1 MTSPISRP
9 PHERAGSTGSGS
21 GGAGGAGAVQSIWLV
36 AEREI
41 ATRAK
46 TRSFLISTGL
56 LMIVIIV
63 GAIVWSA
70 LSGGDDADRVGVV
83 GQDAALSQTIE
94 EFGSATGTS
103 VDVVPVASAADA
115 RARVADG
122 DLTAALLP
130 GTSPNAYV
138 AVSESGLSPTLDGV
152 LRSSVEQVGLTSSL
166 AERGVDAASLP
177 RATITVEQTTPDK
190 PDEGQRI
197 VIALV
202 GTILLITAIMMGGSM
217 VAVGVVEEKT
227 SRVVELL
234 LATIKPLHL
243 LWGKIIGI
251 GAIAMAQVLLLG
263 ATAVIAGR
271 MTGLLTIP
279 GAAIG
284 MFAAVIAWFVL
295 GFLFFATLYAATG
308 ALVSRQEELNASSA
322 PLTILAMAVM
332 YSGIFGIQALDSTLI
347 QVLTWIPP
355 FSAALMPVRIATGD
369 TSTFQVVVT
378 FALMVLACAAATW
391 FASRIYQRSILRT
404 GTRVKWSEAMSLAR

>member
-1 MTSPISRP
+1 MSSPNPAPRVPSDN
-9 PHERAGSTGSGS
+9 A
-21 GGAGGAGAVQSIWLV
+21 AGAGAAQAIWLI

-41 ATRAK
+41 VTRAK

-56 LMIVIIV
+56 LMVVIIV

-70 LSGGDDADRVGVV
+70 FSGGDDADRVGVV
-83 GQDAALSQTIE
+83 GQDAPLSSTIE

-103 VDVVPVASAADA
+103 VDVVTVASADEA
-115 RARVADG
+115 RSKVADG
-122 DLTAALLP
+122 DLDAAL
-130 GTSPNAYV
+130 V
-138 AVSESGLSPTLDGV
+138 AGSSAGQFVAISKSGLNPTLDGI
-152 LRSSVEQVGLTSSL
+152 LRSSVEQVGLTRAL
-166 AERGVDAASLP
+166 AERGVEAASLP
-177 RATITVEQTTPDK
+177 RSTITVEQTTPDK

-263 ATAVIAGR
+263 ATAVIAGKV
-271 MTGLLTIP
+271 TGLLTIQ
-279 GAAIG
+279 GTAIG
-284 MFAAVIAWFVL
+284 MFAAVIAWFIL

-355 FSAALMPVRIATGD
+355 FSAALMPIRIATGD
-369 TSTFQVVVT
+369 TSTVQVIVT
-378 FALMVLACAAATW
+378 FALMILACAAATW

-404 GTRVKWSEAMSLAR
+404 GTRIKWGEALSLAR

>member
-1 MTSPISRP
+1 MTNSAPQAS
-9 PHERAGSTGSGS
+9 A
-21 GGAGGAGAVQSIWLV
+21 AQSIWLV

-41 ATRAK
+41 VTRAK

-56 LMIVIIV
+56 LMVVIVV
-63 GAIVWSA
+63 GAVVWSA
-70 LSGGDDADRVGVV
+70 LAGDSEPDRVGVV
-83 GQDAALSQTIE
+83 GADSALSSMIE
-94 EFGSATGTS
+94 EFGDATGNP
-103 VDVVPVASAADA
+103 VDVEPVATADDA
-115 RARVADG
+115 RRQVADG
-122 DLTAALLP
+122 GLDAALVVGPNAQFVAISDSGLTA
-130 GTSPNAYV
+130 
-138 AVSESGLSPTLDGV
+138 TLGGI
-152 LRSSVEQVGLTSSL
+152 LRSAVDQAALDQAL
-166 AERGVDAASLP
+166 AERGVDPSALP
-177 RATITVEQTTPDK
+177 RASLTVEQTTADR

-263 ATAVIAGR
+263 ATALIAG
-271 MTGLLTIP
+271 MATGLLTIQ
-279 GAAIG
+279 GTAIG

-355 FSAALMPVRIATGD
+355 FSAALMPIRIATGD
-369 TSTFQVVVT
+369 TSTMQIVVT
-378 FALMVLACAAATW
+378 FVLMILACAAATW

-404 GTRVKWSEAMSLAR
+404 GTRIKWGEALSLAR

>member
-1 MTSPISRP
+1 MNSSVPQSS
-9 PHERAGSTGSGS
+9 A
-21 GGAGGAGAVQSIWLV
+21 AQSIWLV
-36 AEREI
+36 AQREI
-41 ATRAK
+41 VTRAK

-56 LMIVIIV
+56 LMVVIIV
-63 GAIVWSA
+63 GAVVWSA
-70 LSGGDDADRVGVV
+70 LAGDSEPDKVGVV
-83 GQDAALSQTIE
+83 GGGPALSSTIE
-94 EFGSATGTS
+94 EFGNATGS
-103 VDVVPVASAADA
+103 PVEVQPVATAEDA
-115 RARVADG
+115 RNQVADG
-122 DLTAALLP
+122 GLDAALVV
-130 GTSPNAYV
+130 GPNAQFV
-138 AVSESGLSPTLDGV
+138 AISDSGLSPTLDGI
-152 LRSSVEQVGLTSSL
+152 LRSSVDQASL
-166 AERGVDAASLP
+166 NQALSDRGVDAAMLP
-177 RATITVEQTTPDK
+177 RASLTVEQTTPDR

-263 ATAVIAGR
+263 ATALIAG
-271 MTGLLTIP
+271 MATGLLTIQ
-279 GAAIG
+279 GTAIG
-284 MFAAVIAWFVL
+284 MFAAVIAWFVP

-355 FSAALMPVRIATGD
+355 FSAALMPIRIATGD
-369 TSTFQVVVT
+369 TSTMQVIVT
-378 FALMVLACAAATW
+378 FVLMILACAAATW

-404 GTRVKWSEAMSLAR
+404 GTRIKWSEALSLAR

>member
-1 MTSPISRP
+1 MSSPNPTPRMPSD
-9 PHERAGSTGSGS
+9 HA
-21 GGAGGAGAVQSIWLV
+21 AGAGAAQAIWLI

-41 ATRAK
+41 VTRAK

-56 LMIVIIV
+56 LMVVIIV
-63 GAIVWSA
+63 GAVVWSA
-70 LSGGDDADRVGVV
+70 FSGGDDADRVGVV
-83 GQDAALSQTIE
+83 GQDATLSSTIE

-103 VDVVPVASAADA
+103 VDVVTVASADEA
-115 RARVADG
+115 RSKVADG
-122 DLTAALLP
+122 DLDAAL
-130 GTSPNAYV
+130 V
-138 AVSESGLSPTLDGV
+138 AGSSTGQFVAISKSGLNPTLDGI
-152 LRSSVEQVGLTSSL
+152 LRSSVEQVGLSRAL

-263 ATAVIAGR
+263 ATALIAGKI
-271 MTGLLTIP
+271 TGLLTVQ
-279 GAAIG
+279 GTAIG
-284 MFAAVIAWFVL
+284 MFAAVIAWFIL

-355 FSAALMPVRIATGD
+355 FSAALMPIRIATGD
-369 TSTFQVVVT
+369 TSTVQVIVT
-378 FALMVLACAAATW
+378 FVLMILACAAATW

-404 GTRVKWSEAMSLAR
+404 GTRIKWGEALSLAR